1 MKEKLRELWEALPT
15 ILMLVQTAALI
26 VLVVA
31 LMHGDVKITV
41 RGEIDAA
48 VYGDVT
54 TTVE

>member
-1 MKEKLRELWEALPT
+1 MKEKMRELWEALPT

-26 VLVVA
+26 VLVAA
-31 LMHGDVKITV
+31 LQIAV

>member
-1 MKEKLRELWEALPT
+1 MKEKVRELWDALPT
-15 ILMLVQTAALI
+15 ILMLVQTAVMIVFVAAL
-26 VLVVA
+26 L
-31 LMHGDVKITV
+31 HGDVEITV

>member
-1 MKEKLRELWEALPT
+1 MKEKMRELWKALPT
-15 ILMLVQTAALI
+15 IAVLIQTAAFI
-26 VLVVA
+26 VPVA
-31 LMHGDVKITV
+31 ALLHGDIEITV